1 MLYQGKSKKEEIN
14 EKDFYLFIVLFLF
27 CFVLF
32 DKNTICSDS
41 NEKNEQ
47 VSKDRIKNYIN
58 FMWYLYWNRIE
69 ICHRINFHKIDYENI
84 DVNNPIDR

>member
-32 DKNTICSDS
+32 DKNTICSQL

-58 FMWYLYWNRIE
+58 FM
-69 ICHRINFHKIDYENI
+69 
-84 DVNNPIDR
+84 